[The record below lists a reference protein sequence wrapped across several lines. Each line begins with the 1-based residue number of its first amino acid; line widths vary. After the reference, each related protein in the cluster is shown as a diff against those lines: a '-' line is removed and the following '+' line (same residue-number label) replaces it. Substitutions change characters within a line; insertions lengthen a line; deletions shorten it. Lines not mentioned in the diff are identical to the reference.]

1 MEELDFNQQESVES
15 LPIADI
21 SAPHGGSNVST
32 TTRNFTVKISQK
44 DADDFVVEVNAS
56 DLTHIRDKATSYLEE
71 QRFLSAELLLGFG
84 CVSIGATLSALLS
97 RVPLD
102 STNGFVFYII
112 APVFAVGLIVKYSS
126 DRKLQMRTGNDL
138 AKDILS
144 EISNPDDAI
153 EKVAEK

>member
-1 MEELDFNQQESVES
+1 MEELDFNQQEYVES

-21 SAPHGGSNVST
+21 SAPHDGGKVST
-32 TTRNFTVKISQK
+32 TTRDFTVKIPQK
-44 DADDFVVEVNAS
+44 DADAVLLEVNAS

-71 QRFLSAELLLGFG
+71 QRFLPAELLLGLG
-84 CVSIGATLSALLS
+84 CISIGATLSALLS

-102 STNGFVFYII
+102 STNGVTFYIV
-112 APVFAVGLIVKYSS
+112 APVVAVGSIVKYSS

-144 EISNPDDAI
+144 DISNPDDAI